1 MKILKDETC
10 DEETN
15 WDLVAK
21 EMEDHNFNKSAK
33 QCRERWLHQL
43 NPTLKK
49 DKWNKKENKQ
59 LFILFQKIGCKWK
72 EIAEHFKG
80 RTDNSIKN

>member
-1 MKILKDETC
+1 MKILKDETF

-21 EMEDHNFNKSAK
+21 EMEDHSFNKSAK

-49 DKWNKKENKQ
+49 DKWNKKENK
-59 LFILFQKIGCKWK
+59 
-72 EIAEHFKG
+72 
-80 RTDNSIKN
+80 